1 MGLFNKTKNN
11 ISAAEQAIVQKMA
24 NSELL
29 DWLIDII
36 ESKPEANWMKAGQY
50 GDRGWRKVT
59 VKPNGFIIEVPGAYQ
74 KRDESNFIV
83 INFELSGFTQ
93 IVAHRNQYG
102 KTDISRSRM
111 CYLYATAIQ
120 MRLRAVIEGCE
131 FGVIN
136 NDRDLNE
143 LDTDNMLFALGD
155 LLIADRGAKAEF
167 SYRVPVPTASS
178 LF

>member
-1 MGLFNKTKNN
+1 MGLFNITKNK
-11 ISAAEQAIVQKMA
+11 ISATEQAIVQKMA

-29 DWLIDII
+29 DCLIDRL
-36 ESKPEANWMKAGQY
+36 EDKPEANWMKAGQY
-50 GDRGWRKVT
+50 GDSGWRKVT
-59 VKPNGFIIEVPGAYQ
+59 VKPGGFIIEVPGAYQ
-74 KRDESNFIV
+74 KRDEDNFIA
-83 INFELSGFTQ
+83 ISFELSGYTQ

-120 MRLRAVIEGCE
+120 MRLQAVIENCE
-131 FGVIN
+131 LSAIN
-136 NDRDLNE
+136 NDRDINE
-143 LDTDNMLFALGD
+143 LSTDNMLFTLGD
-155 LLIADRGAKAEF
+155 ILIADKGVKAEF